1 MLNSNKNVNYDSAY
15 TDRYLIFRW
24 YENHFAI
31 SINYVKEVME
41 YEIPTPLP
49 GYPNLLRG
57 IISLRGEICPVL
69 DLREI
74 FIKDAKNGIKPNKL
88 IVIQYQGFKATFD
101 VDQLCGMDSI
111 NEINC
116 SSLNS
121 AEIFKRTFKTDK
133 YGGSI
138 VSIPHLWDFALK
150 LIQQ

>member
-1 MLNSNKNVNYDSAY
+1 MLNSNKNVNYDSAN

-24 YENHFAI
+24 QQNHFAI

-74 FIKDAKNGIKPNKL
+74 LIKDVKNVTKPNKL

-101 VDQLCGMDSI
+101 VDQLCGIDSF

-116 SSLNS
+116 SSQDGAKIS
-121 AEIFKRTFKTDK
+121 KRTFKTDK
-133 YGGSI
+133 YRGSI
-138 VSIPHLWDFALK
+138 LSIPSLWDFAVK